1 MHNKA
6 GERPQAGFPAVPT
19 PRTADPDLAMD
30 QMISAPQTAP
40 VDVTMDNFMA
50 EVIEGSKT
58 TPTIVQFWAPWCGP
72 CKQLGPVLQKVVGAS
87 GSKVRMVRVN
97 IDDNQQI
104 AQQMRVQSVPT
115 VYGFVD
121 GQPVD
126 GFAGAQPESN
136 VKQFVEKLSSMGGAG
151 ADVASMLETAEAALA
166 SGDHG
171 TAMIQFQEVMSAAPE
186 SIAALAGVVRCL
198 SASGDNAGAREVID
212 QLNDEYREDPAMQS
226 AIAAVELAEKAS
238 ESAGELDAAKA
249 AVEADPNDL
258 AARQEYA
265 LALYAVGANAEAMAQ
280 LLESIRIERGW
291 NDDAARLQL
300 LEFFATLGAANPDVI
315 AARRKLSTLLF
326 S

>member
-1 MHNKA
+1 
-6 GERPQAGFPAVPT
+6 
-19 PRTADPDLAMD
+19 
-30 QMISAPQTAP
+30 MISAPQSAP

-72 CKQLGPVLQKVVGAS
+72 CKQLGPVLEKVVGAS
-87 GSKVRMVRVN
+87 GGKVRMVRVN

-151 ADVASMLETAEAALA
+151 ADVASMLEAAEAALA

-171 TAMIQFQEVMSAAPE
+171 TAMMQFQEVMSAAPE
-186 SIAALAGVVRCL
+186 SVAALAGVVRCL

-226 AIAAVELAEKAS
+226 AIAVVELAEKAS
-238 ESAGELDAAKA
+238 ESAGELDAAKV

>member
-1 MHNKA
+1 
-6 GERPQAGFPAVPT
+6 
-19 PRTADPDLAMD
+19 MD
-30 QMISAPQTAP
+30 QMISAPQSAP
-40 VDVTMDNFMA
+40 VDVTMDNFTA
-50 EVIEGSKT
+50 EVIEGSKA

-72 CKQLGPVLQKVVGAS
+72 CKQLGPVLERVVGAS
-87 GSKVRMVRVN
+87 GGKVRMARVN

-136 VKQFVEKLSSMGGAG
+136 VKKFIEKLSSMGGAG
-151 ADVASMLETAEAALA
+151 ADVASMLEAAEAVLA

-171 TAMIQFQEVMSAAPE
+171 TAMMQFQEAMSAAPE
-186 SIAALAGVVRCL
+186 SVAALAGVVRCL

-212 QLNDEYREDPAMQS
+212 QLNDEYREDPAMQL
-226 AIAAVELAEKAS
+226 AIAAVQLAEKAS

-249 AVEADPNDL
+249 AVEADTNDL

-291 NDDAARLQL
+291 NDDVARLQL

>member
-1 MHNKA
+1 
-6 GERPQAGFPAVPT
+6 
-19 PRTADPDLAMD
+19 MD
-30 QMISAPQTAP
+30 QMISAPQSAP

-72 CKQLGPVLQKVVGAS
+72 CKQLGPLLEKVVGAS
-87 GSKVRMVRVN
+87 GGKVRMVRVN

-151 ADVASMLETAEAALA
+151 ADVASMREAAEAALA

-171 TAMIQFQEVMSAAPE
+171 SAMMQFQEVMSAAPE
-186 SIAALAGVVRCL
+186 SVAALAGVVRCL

-238 ESAGELDAAKA
+238 KSAGELDAAKA

>member
-1 MHNKA
+1 
-6 GERPQAGFPAVPT
+6 
-19 PRTADPDLAMD
+19 
-30 QMISAPQTAP
+30 MISAPQSAP

-72 CKQLGPVLQKVVGAS
+72 CKQLGPVLEKVVGAS
-87 GSKVRMVRVN
+87 GGKVRMVRVN

-151 ADVASMLETAEAALA
+151 ADVASMLEAAEAALA

-171 TAMIQFQEVMSAAPE
+171 TAMMQFQEVMSAAPE
-186 SIAALAGVVRCL
+186 SVAALAGVVRCL

-265 LALYAVGANAEAMAQ
+265 LALYAVGVNVEAMAQ

>member
-1 MHNKA
+1 M
-6 GERPQAGFPAVPT
+6 
-19 PRTADPDLAMD
+19 
-30 QMISAPQTAP
+30 SAPQSAP
-40 VDVTMDNFMA
+40 VDVTMDNFMP

-72 CKQLGPVLQKVVGAS
+72 CKQLGPVLEKVVGAS
-87 GSKVRMVRVN
+87 GGKVRMVRVN

-151 ADVASMLETAEAALA
+151 ADVASMLEAAEAALA

-171 TAMIQFQEVMSAAPE
+171 TAMMQFQEVMSAAPE
-186 SIAALAGVVRCL
+186 SVAALAGVVRCL

>member
-1 MHNKA
+1 
-6 GERPQAGFPAVPT
+6 
-19 PRTADPDLAMD
+19 MD
-30 QMISAPQTAP
+30 QMISAPQSAP

-72 CKQLGPVLQKVVGAS
+72 CKQLGPVLEKVVGAS
-87 GSKVRMVRVN
+87 GGKVRMVRVN
-97 IDDNQQI
+97 IDENQQI

-151 ADVASMLETAEAALA
+151 ADVASMLEAAEAALA

-171 TAMIQFQEVMSAAPE
+171 TAMMQFQEVMSAAPE
-186 SIAALAGVVRCL
+186 SVAALAGVVRCL

>member
-1 MHNKA
+1 
-6 GERPQAGFPAVPT
+6 
-19 PRTADPDLAMD
+19 
-30 QMISAPQTAP
+30 
-40 VDVTMDNFMA
+40 MA

-58 TPTIVQFWAPWCGP
+58 TPIIVQFWAPWCGP
-72 CKQLGPVLQKVVGAS
+72 CKQLGPVLEKVVGAS
-87 GSKVRMVRVN
+87 GGKVRMVRVN
-97 IDDNQQI
+97 IDENQQI
-104 AQQMRVQSVPT
+104 AQQLRVQSVPT

-136 VKQFVEKLSSMGGAG
+136 VKQFVEKLSTMGGAG
-151 ADVASMLETAEAALA
+151 ADVASMLEVAEAALA
-166 SGDHG
+166 SGDHD
-171 TAMIQFQEVMSAAPE
+171 TAMMQFQELISIEPE
-186 SIAALAGVVRCL
+186 SVAALAGVVRCL

-212 QLNDEYREDPAMQS
+212 QLNDKYREDPAMQL
-226 AIAAVELAEKAS
+226 AIAAVELAEKAL

-249 AVEADPNDL
+249 AVETDPNDL

-291 NDDAARLQL
+291 HEDAARLQL

>member
-1 MHNKA
+1 
-6 GERPQAGFPAVPT
+6 
-19 PRTADPDLAMD
+19 
-30 QMISAPQTAP
+30 MISAPQSAP
-40 VDVTMDNFMA
+40 VDVKMDNFMA
-50 EVIEGSKT
+50 EVIEGSKM

-72 CKQLGPVLQKVVGAS
+72 CKQLGPVLEKVVGAS
-87 GSKVRMVRVN
+87 GGKVRMVRVN

-151 ADVASMLETAEAALA
+151 ADIASMLEAAEAALA

-171 TAMIQFQEVMSAAPE
+171 TAMMQFQEVMSAAPE
-186 SIAALAGVVRCL
+186 SVAALAGVVRCL

>member
-1 MHNKA
+1 
-6 GERPQAGFPAVPT
+6 
-19 PRTADPDLAMD
+19 
-30 QMISAPQTAP
+30 MISAPQSAP

-72 CKQLGPVLQKVVGAS
+72 CKQLGPVLEKVVGAS
-87 GSKVRMVRVN
+87 GGKVRMVRVN

-121 GQPVD
+121 GQPAD

-151 ADVASMLETAEAALA
+151 ADVASMLEAAEAALA

-171 TAMIQFQEVMSAAPE
+171 TAMMQFQEVMSAAPE
-186 SIAALAGVVRCL
+186 SVAALAGVVRCL

>member
-1 MHNKA
+1 
-6 GERPQAGFPAVPT
+6 
-19 PRTADPDLAMD
+19 
-30 QMISAPQTAP
+30 MISAPQSAP

-72 CKQLGPVLQKVVGAS
+72 CKQLGPVLEKVVGAS
-87 GSKVRMVRVN
+87 GGKVRMVRVN

-126 GFAGAQPESN
+126 GFAGAQAESN
-136 VKQFVEKLSSMGGAG
+136 VKQFVQKLSSMGGAG
-151 ADVASMLETAEAALA
+151 ADVASMLEAAEAALA

-171 TAMIQFQEVMSAAPE
+171 TAMMQFQEVMSAAPE
-186 SIAALAGVVRCL
+186 SVAALAGVVRCL

>member
-1 MHNKA
+1 
-6 GERPQAGFPAVPT
+6 
-19 PRTADPDLAMD
+19 
-30 QMISAPQTAP
+30 MISAPQSAP

-72 CKQLGPVLQKVVGAS
+72 CKQLGPVLEKVVGAS

-151 ADVASMLETAEAALA
+151 ADVASMLEAAEAALA

-171 TAMIQFQEVMSAAPE
+171 TAMMQFQEVMSAAPE
-186 SIAALAGVVRCL
+186 SVAALAGVVRCL

-212 QLNDEYREDPAMQS
+212 QLNDEYREDSAMQL

>member
-1 MHNKA
+1 MA
-6 GERPQAGFPAVPT
+6 D
-19 PRTADPDLAMD
+19 TAASALATTTKESKRAME
-30 QMISAPQTAP
+30 QMISAGPSAP
-40 VDVTMDNFMA
+40 VDVTIENFMP
-50 EVIEGSKT
+50 EVIEASAK

-72 CKQLGPVLQKVVGAS
+72 CKQLGPVLEKVVGAS
-87 GSKVRMVRVN
+87 GGKVRMVRVN
-97 IDDNQQI
+97 IDENTQI

-136 VKQFVEKLSSMGGAG
+136 VKQFVDKLASMGGG
-151 ADVASMLETAEAALA
+151 AAE
-166 SGDHG
+166 
-171 TAMIQFQEVMSAAPE
+171 PE
-186 SIAALAGVVRCL
+186 SVAALAGVVRCL
-198 SASGDNAGAREVID
+198 SAAGDIAGAREVID
-212 QLNDEYREDPAMQS
+212 QLNDEYRNDSAMQA

-238 ESAGELDAAKA
+238 ESAGELDSAKA
-249 AVEADPNDL
+249 AVEADPSDL
-258 AARQEYA
+258 AARQAYA
-265 LALYAVGANAEAMAQ
+265 LALYAVGENAAAMEQ
-280 LLESIRIERGW
+280 LLESIRTERGW

>member
-1 MHNKA
+1 
-6 GERPQAGFPAVPT
+6 
-19 PRTADPDLAMD
+19 MD
-30 QMISAPQTAP
+30 QMISAPQSAP

-72 CKQLGPVLQKVVGAS
+72 CKQLGPVLEKVVGAS
-87 GSKVRMVRVN
+87 GGKVRMVRVN

-151 ADVASMLETAEAALA
+151 ADVASMLEAAEVALA

-171 TAMIQFQEVMSAAPE
+171 TAMMQFQEVMSAAPE
-186 SIAALAGVVRCL
+186 SVAALAGVVRCL
-198 SASGDNAGAREVID
+198 SASGDNVGAREVID

-238 ESAGELDAAKA
+238 QSAGELDASKA

>member
-1 MHNKA
+1 
-6 GERPQAGFPAVPT
+6 
-19 PRTADPDLAMD
+19 
-30 QMISAPQTAP
+30 MISAPQSAP

-72 CKQLGPVLQKVVGAS
+72 CKQLGPVLEKVVGAS
-87 GSKVRMVRVN
+87 GGKVRMVRVN

-151 ADVASMLETAEAALA
+151 ADIASMLEAAEAALA

-171 TAMIQFQEVMSAAPE
+171 TAMMQFQEVMSAAPE
-186 SIAALAGVVRCL
+186 SVAALAGVVRCL

-212 QLNDEYREDPAMQS
+212 QLNDEYREDPAMQL

-238 ESAGELDAAKA
+238 ESAGELDTAKA

>member
-1 MHNKA
+1 
-6 GERPQAGFPAVPT
+6 
-19 PRTADPDLAMD
+19 MD
-30 QMISAPQTAP
+30 QMISAQQTAP
-40 VDVTMDNFMA
+40 VDVTIDNFMA
-50 EVIEGSKT
+50 EVIEGSKAA
-58 TPTIVQFWAPWCGP
+58 PTVVQFWAPWCGP
-72 CKQLGPVLQKVVGAS
+72 CKQLGPVLEKVVEATAGN
-87 GSKVRMVRVN
+87 VRMVRVN

-136 VKQFVEKLSSMGGAG
+136 VKQFIEKLASMGGAG
-151 ADVASMLETAEAALA
+151 ADIEAMLEAAEASLA
-166 SGDHG
+166 AGDHG
-171 TAMIQFQEVMSAAPE
+171 TAMMQFQEVMGAAPE
-186 SIAALAGVVRCL
+186 SVAALAGVVRCL
-198 SASGDNAGAREVID
+198 SASGDIAGAREVID
-212 QLNDEYREDPAMQS
+212 QLNDEYRDDPAMAS

-238 ESAGELDAAKA
+238 ESAGELGAARA
-249 AVEADPNDL
+249 AVEADPTDL

-265 LALYAVGANAEAMAQ
+265 LALYAVGENAGAMAQ

>member
-1 MHNKA
+1 
-6 GERPQAGFPAVPT
+6 
-19 PRTADPDLAMD
+19 MD
-30 QMISAPQTAP
+30 QMISAQQTAP
-40 VDVTMDNFMA
+40 VDVTIDNFMA
-50 EVIEGSKT
+50 EVIEGSKA
-58 TPTIVQFWAPWCGP
+58 TPTVVQFWAPWCGP
-72 CKQLGPVLQKVVGAS
+72 CKQLGPVLEKVVGATA
-87 GSKVRMVRVN
+87 GKVRMVRVN

-136 VKQFVEKLSSMGGAG
+136 VKQFIEKLASMGGAG
-151 ADVASMLETAEAALA
+151 ADIEAMLEAAEASLA
-166 SGDHG
+166 AGDHG
-171 TAMIQFQEVMSAAPE
+171 TAMMQFQEVMGAAPE
-186 SIAALAGVVRCL
+186 SVAALAGVARCL
-198 SASGDNAGAREVID
+198 SASGDIAGAREVIE
-212 QLNDEYREDPAMQS
+212 QLNDEYCDDPAMAS

-238 ESAGELDAAKA
+238 ESAGELGAARA
-249 AVEADPNDL
+249 AVEADPTDL

-265 LALYAVGANAEAMAQ
+265 LALYAVGENAEAMAQ

>member
-1 MHNKA
+1 
-6 GERPQAGFPAVPT
+6 
-19 PRTADPDLAMD
+19 
-30 QMISAPQTAP
+30 MISAPQSAP

-72 CKQLGPVLQKVVGAS
+72 CKQLGPVLEKIVGAS

-151 ADVASMLETAEAALA
+151 ADVASMLEAAEAALA

-171 TAMIQFQEVMSAAPE
+171 TAMMQFQEVMSAAPE
-186 SIAALAGVVRCL
+186 SVAALAGVVRCL

>member
-1 MHNKA
+1 MIGA
-6 GERPQAGFPAVPT
+6 GPAE
-19 PRTADPDLAMD
+19 
-30 QMISAPQTAP
+30 P
-40 VDVTMDNFMA
+40 VDVTIENFMP
-50 EVIEGSKT
+50 EVIEASAK

-72 CKQLGPVLQKVVGAS
+72 CKQLGPVLEKVVGAS
-87 GSKVRMVRVN
+87 GGKVRMVRVN
-97 IDDNQQI
+97 IDENTQI

-136 VKQFVEKLSSMGGAG
+136 VRQFVDKLASMGGGA
-151 ADVASMLETAEAALA
+151 ADVAAMLEAAEAALA
-166 SGDHG
+166 EGDHDA
-171 TAMIQFQEVMSAAPE
+171 AMMQFQQVMATEPE
-186 SIAALAGVVRCL
+186 SVAGLAGVVRCL
-198 SASGDNAGAREVID
+198 SAAGDIAGAREVID
-212 QLNDEYREDPAMQS
+212 QLNDDYRNDPAMQS

-238 ESAGELDAAKA
+238 ESAGELDSAKA
-249 AVEADPNDL
+249 AVAADPSDL
-258 AARQEYA
+258 AARQAYA
-265 LALYAVGANAEAMAQ
+265 LALYAVGQNAEAMEQ
-280 LLESIRIERGW
+280 LLESIRTERGW

>member
-1 MHNKA
+1 
-6 GERPQAGFPAVPT
+6 
-19 PRTADPDLAMD
+19 
-30 QMISAPQTAP
+30 MISAPQSAP

-72 CKQLGPVLQKVVGAS
+72 CKQLGPVLEKVVGAS
-87 GSKVRMVRVN
+87 GGKVRMVRVN

-151 ADVASMLETAEAALA
+151 ADVASMLEAAEAALA

-171 TAMIQFQEVMSAAPE
+171 TAMMQFQEVMSAAPE
-186 SIAALAGVVRCL
+186 SVAAIAGVVRCL